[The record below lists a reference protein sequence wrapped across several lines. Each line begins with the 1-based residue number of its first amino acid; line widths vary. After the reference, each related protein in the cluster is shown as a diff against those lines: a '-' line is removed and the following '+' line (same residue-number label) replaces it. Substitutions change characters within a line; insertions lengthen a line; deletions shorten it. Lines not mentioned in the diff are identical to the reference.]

1 MNKKSAQKNVVIAS
15 QDTLAD
21 RVRHVRHERKL
32 TQRELADLA
41 DVSQQAINEIEQ
53 GNIARPRKIEKIAA
67 VLGVSPAWLQFGN
80 ADQDDSV
87 VGMVSMQAPPSS

>member
-1 MNKKSAQKNVVIAS
+1 MKKKNGTKKVVVAS
-15 QDTLAD
+15 LGTLAD
-21 RVRHVRHERKL
+21 RVRHVRHEREL

-67 VLGVSPAWLQFGN
+67 ALGVTPAWLQFGMS
-80 ADQDDSV
+80 DSQQ
-87 VGMVSMQAPPSS
+87 QAPPS